1 MRDCKHIFGRFLAY
15 LLLCALAISVLS
27 SCGVKAAE
35 IDNTVQ
41 PMEASDKNMTTG
53 SIINPDTEIR
63 AVWIASVFNIDYPSK
78 TDLTAAQLQAEL
90 DEIVATCVKNKLNT
104 IFFQVRPTCDA
115 LYKSELFPV
124 SSYLSTSGTL
134 PLDPL
139 AYLVKAAHEH
149 NIFVHAWVNP
159 LRVTMNS
166 TDVNTLPANSPA
178 RQHPEWTVPFADGKL
193 YLNAGLPE
201 VRQLVADGVREIVA
215 NYDVDGIVFDDY
227 FYPYPAKNEDGTAA
241 AFNDAAAYAAYGS
254 EYSDIADWRRA
265 NINATIRTVYE
276 TIKAVDKE
284 CQFGVAPFG
293 IWQNDDGQ
301 NGGSATNGFEA
312 YKSLYSDALA
322 WVNGGYIDYLSPQLY
337 WRFSDSAAAYD
348 ILLHWW
354 NTQLDNTGVDLI
366 VSHAVY
372 RYEDGNWDSP
382 QGEMTEQVS
391 YARSEISYKGSAF
404 YGYDEIHKNTNG
416 ASDDILAAYPSEIL
430 YPKIQSNGL
439 KPGVNSPADGSTM
452 NVSTTYLLGTSDPA
466 YPLYLNGEKIG
477 RTKSGYFSKM
487 VTLKEGE
494 NKFTFTQNGADTI
507 YTLYYKPS
515 TASSGNEPY
524 VTVLD
529 SVKIIGVY
537 PSNTITT
544 ENTTQWVSCVAPYGA
559 KVTATLADGSSTTL
573 HMLGTPSVTTADSGY
588 VGVLYGGAV
597 TLPSATDTEIKNVGA
612 ITITATLGQT
622 LGQSTASVS
631 TAAIRV
637 KGKNA
642 PLAVRV
648 KEDYAELK
656 FTETSSYYND
666 YTVQSV
672 GMTDMVKA
680 QKNGFYEL
688 SMGGFIAEKFVNEIT
703 DNLPYANGYA
713 LNAAEVKN
721 AGTNTELRFHT
732 GNVGNTGPAYYGKVE
747 DGKFIVT
754 LYSIDT
760 TTVPDSVTIGE
771 NPLFSAC
778 EIVKMADSGKVRFL
792 FTLKNERNF
801 YGFDLY
807 YKDGW
812 TVVTCR
818 NPMKI
823 DLTREKPLDGV
834 RIVLDAGHGGDDSG
848 ARGFSTAEDK
858 LLNEKQLNL
867 AIVLDASEKLKAL
880 GADVSLIRTD
890 DTTVSLD
897 ARMAYLE
904 AAEPDLSISIHQNS
918 MGYSTDITRVRGVLP
933 LYCADSG
940 KLLADCVGGEI
951 GRATGRYT
959 RASQYQMLALC
970 RNPKFPQTLIE
981 VGFITNAEEYEQM
994 AVGRGITQAAD
1005 GVINGV
1011 LRYFREMAAFAG

>member
-1 MRDCKHIFGRFLAY
+1 MHDCKHFLARFLTH
-15 LLLCALAISVLS
+15 LLLCAITLTALS

-35 IDNTVQ
+35 INNTVQ
-41 PMEASDKNMTTG
+41 PMEASDKNMTTE

-78 TDLTAAQLQAEL
+78 SDLTAAQLQAEL
-90 DEIVATCVKNKLNT
+90 DEIVATCVNNKLNT

-115 LYKSELFPV
+115 LYQSELFPV
-124 SSYLSTSGTL
+124 SSYLSSSGIL
-134 PLDPL
+134 PFDPL
-139 AYLVKAAHEH
+139 AYLVKTAHEH

-166 TDVNTLPANSPA
+166 TDVSALPINSPA

-201 VRQLVADGVREIVA
+201 ARQLVADGVREIVV

-227 FYPYPAKNEDGTAA
+227 FYPYPAKNPDGTTAT
-241 AFNDAAAYAAYGS
+241 FDDAAAYAAYGS
-254 EYSDIADWRRA
+254 DYNNIADWRRA
-265 NINATIRTVYE
+265 NINATIRMVYE
-276 TIKAVDKE
+276 TIKTVNKD

-301 NGGSATNGFEA
+301 NGGSATRGFEA

-322 WVNGGYIDYLSPQLY
+322 WVKGGYIDYLSPQLY
-337 WRFSDSAAAYD
+337 WRFSDDAAAYD
-348 ILLHWW
+348 ILLQWW

-372 RYEDGNWDSP
+372 RYEDGNWDAP
-382 QGEMTEQVS
+382 QGEITEQVS

-404 YGYDEIHKNTNG
+404 YGYDEIRKNTNG
-416 ASDDILAAYPSEIL
+416 ASDDILAAYPSDIL

-439 KPGVNSPADGSTM
+439 KPSVNSPADGATM
-452 NVSTTYLLGTSDPA
+452 HVSTTYILGTSDPA
-466 YPLYLNGEKIG
+466 YPLFLNGEKIG

-487 VTLKEGE
+487 IKLIEGE
-494 NKFTFTQNGADTI
+494 NKFTFTQNGEDTV
-507 YTLYYKPS
+507 YTLYYKPA
-515 TASSGNEPY
+515 TAIGSNQTS
-524 VTVLD
+524 VTLLD

-537 PSNTITT
+537 PSHAITT
-544 ENTTQWVSCVAPYGA
+544 PKNAQWVSCVAPYGA
-559 KVTATLADGSSTTL
+559 KVTATLDGGSSVTL
-573 HMLGTPSVTTADSGY
+573 NMLEKPSVTKTDSGY
-588 VGVLYGGAV
+588 IGVIYGGAV
-597 TLPSATDTEIKNVGA
+597 PLPSVTPTETKNAG
-612 ITITATLGQT
+612 TITLSATLGQT
-622 LGQSTASVS
+622 TVS
-631 TAAIRV
+631 ATTAAIRV
-637 KGKNA
+637 KGNNA
-642 PLAVRV
+642 PLAIRV

-666 YTVQSV
+666 YTVQSI
-672 GMTDMVKA
+672 GMTDTVKA

-688 SMGGFIAEKFVNEIT
+688 AMGGFIAEKFVDEIT
-703 DNLPYANGYA
+703 DNLPPANGYA
-713 LNAAEVKN
+713 ITGAEVKN
-721 AGTNTELRFHT
+721 AGTNTELRFRT
-732 GNVGNTGPAYYGKVE
+732 GTTGDMGPAYYGKME
-747 DGKFIVT
+747 EGKFIVT

-760 TTVPDSVTIGE
+760 NQVADSVNMGE

-778 EIVKMADSGKVRFL
+778 EIVKMADSNKVRFL

-834 RIVLDAGHGGDDSG
+834 RIVLDAGHGGEDSG
-848 ARGFSTAEDK
+848 ARGFSTANDK
-858 LLNEKQLNL
+858 ILNEKQINL
-867 AIVLDASEKLKAL
+867 AIVLDAAEKLNNL
-880 GADVSLIRTD
+880 GANVSLIRSD
-890 DTTVSLD
+890 DTTVSLY

-904 AAEPDLSISIHQNS
+904 AAEPHLSISIHQNS
-918 MGYSTDITRVRGVLP
+918 MGYATDITRIRGVLP
-933 LYCADSG
+933 LYCADAG
-940 KLLADCVGGEI
+940 KLLTDCVGGEI

-959 RASQYQMLALC
+959 RVSQYQMLALC

-994 AVGRGITQAAD
+994 AIGRGITQAAD
-1005 GVINGV
+1005 GVVNGV
-1011 LRYFREMAAFAG
+1011 LRYFREMAAFAE

>member
-1 MRDCKHIFGRFLAY
+1 MRRRIGTPGRFLACLV
-15 LLLCALAISVLS
+15 LLATVVTLLS
-27 SCGVKAAE
+27 SCGVQAAD
-35 IDNTVQ
+35 IDNTLR
-41 PMEASDKNMTTG
+41 PMEASDKNMTTE

-78 TDLTAAQLQAEL
+78 TDLTATQLQAEL

-115 LYKSELFPV
+115 LYKSDIFPV
-124 SSYLSTSGTL
+124 SSYLSTSGQL
-134 PLDPL
+134 PFDPL
-139 AYLVKAAHEH
+139 AYLVQAAHEK

-201 VRQLVADGVREIVA
+201 VRQLIADGVREIVA
-215 NYDVDGIVFDDY
+215 NYAVDGIIFDDY
-227 FYPYPAKNEDGTAA
+227 FYPYPAKNADGSAA
-241 AFNDAAAYAAYGS
+241 VFDDAAAYAAYGS
-254 EYSDIADWRRA
+254 DYSDIADWRRV
-265 NINATIRTVYE
+265 NINATIRAVYE
-276 TIKAVDKE
+276 TIKSLDKD

-322 WVNGGYIDYLSPQLY
+322 WVEGGYIDYLSPQLY
-337 WRFSDSAAAYD
+337 WRFSDPAAAFD

-354 NTQLDNTGVDLI
+354 NTKLDNTGVDLI
-366 VSHAVY
+366 VSHAIY

-416 ASDDILAAYPSEIL
+416 ASDDILAAYTSEIL

-439 KPGVNSPADGSTM
+439 KPGVNSPSDGATM
-452 NVSTTYLLGTSDPA
+452 NVTTTYLLGTSDPA

-494 NKFTFTQNGADTI
+494 NKFTFTQNGEETV
-507 YTLYYKPS
+507 YTLYYKPA
-515 TASSGNEPY
+515 TASNTTQKSI
-524 VTVLD
+524 TVLD
-529 SVKIIGVY
+529 SVQITGVY
-537 PSNTITT
+537 PSNAITT
-544 ENTTQWVSCVAPYGA
+544 DKTGQWVSCVAPYGA
-559 KVTATLADGSSTTL
+559 TVTAKRENGEAVTLKMTE
-573 HMLGTPSVTTADSGY
+573 TPSVTKADGGY
-588 VGVLYGGAV
+588 VGVIYGGTV
-597 TLPSATDTEIKNVGA
+597 PLPAASNTEVKDAGT
-612 ITITATLGQT
+612 ITITATLGQNT
-622 LGQSTASVS
+622 VTAT

-637 KGKNA
+637 KGQNA

-666 YTVQSV
+666 YTVQSI
-672 GMTDMVKA
+672 GMTDTVKA

-688 SMGGFIAEKFVNEIT
+688 SMGGFIAEKFVDEVT
-703 DNLPYANGYA
+703 DNLPSASGWVITG
-713 LNAAEVKN
+713 AEVKN

-732 GNVGNTGPAYYGKVE
+732 SNSGDAGPAYYGKME

-760 TTVPDSVTIGE
+760 TKVPDSVTIGE

-812 TVVTCR
+812 TVITCR

-823 DLTREKPLDGV
+823 DLTREKPLEGV
-834 RIVLDAGHGGDDSG
+834 RIVLDAGHGGEDSG
-848 ARGFSTAEDK
+848 ARGFSTADDK
-858 LLNEKQLNL
+858 VLNEKQLNL
-867 AIVLDASEKLKAL
+867 AIVLDAAEKLKAL
-880 GADVSLIRTD
+880 GANVSLIRTD
-890 DTTVSLD
+890 DTTVSLY

-940 KLLADCVGGEI
+940 KLLADCVGGEV
-951 GRATGRYT
+951 GRSTGRYT

-994 AVGRGITQAAD
+994 AVGRGITQATD
-1005 GVINGV
+1005 GVVNGV

>member
-1 MRDCKHIFGRFLAY
+1 MRDCKHILGRFLAY
-15 LLLCALAISVLS
+15 LLLCAMAITVLS
-27 SCGVKAAE
+27 SCGVKAADL
-35 IDNTVQ
+35 DNTLK

-404 YGYDEIHKNTNG
+404 YGYDEIRKNTNG

-439 KPGVNSPADGSTM
+439 KPGVNSPADGATM
-452 NVSTTYLLGTSDPA
+452 NVSTTYILGTSDPA

-487 VTLKEGE
+487 VNLTEGE
-494 NKFTFTQNGADTI
+494 NKFTLTQNGEDTI
-507 YTLYYKPS
+507 YTLYYKPPV
-515 TASSGNEPY
+515 TITTQKT

-529 SVKIIGVY
+529 TVKITGVY
-537 PSNTITT
+537 PTSAITT
-544 ENTTQWVSCVAPYGA
+544 EKAGQWVSCVAPYGA
-559 KVTATLADGSSTTL
+559 VVTAKRENGEAVTLKMTE
-573 HMLGTPSVTTADSGY
+573 TPSVTKADGGY
-588 VGVLYGGAV
+588 VGVIYGGTVPLPAV
-597 TLPSATDTEIKNVGA
+597 SDTGSMDAGA

-622 LGQSTASVS
+622 TVSATTAS
-631 TAAIRV
+631 IRV
-637 KGKNA
+637 KGKSA

-666 YTVQSV
+666 YTVQSI

-688 SMGGFIAEKFVNEIT
+688 SMGGFIAENSSTKSRT
-703 DNLPYANGYA
+703 TSLP
-713 LNAAEVKN
+713 
-721 AGTNTELRFHT
+721 
-732 GNVGNTGPAYYGKVE
+732 PM
-747 DGKFIVT
+747 
-754 LYSIDT
+754 DT
-760 TTVPDSVTIGE
+760 RSP
-771 NPLFSAC
+771 
-778 EIVKMADSGKVRFL
+778 
-792 FTLKNERNF
+792 
-801 YGFDLY
+801 
-807 YKDGW
+807 
-812 TVVTCR
+812 
-818 NPMKI
+818 
-823 DLTREKPLDGV
+823 
-834 RIVLDAGHGGDDSG
+834 
-848 ARGFSTAEDK
+848 
-858 LLNEKQLNL
+858 
-867 AIVLDASEKLKAL
+867 
-880 GADVSLIRTD
+880 
-890 DTTVSLD
+890 
-897 ARMAYLE
+897 
-904 AAEPDLSISIHQNS
+904 
-918 MGYSTDITRVRGVLP
+918 
-933 LYCADSG
+933 
-940 KLLADCVGGEI
+940 
-951 GRATGRYT
+951 GR
-959 RASQYQMLALC
+959 
-970 RNPKFPQTLIE
+970 K
-981 VGFITNAEEYEQM
+981 
-994 AVGRGITQAAD
+994 
-1005 GVINGV
+1005 
-1011 LRYFREMAAFAG
+1011 

>member
-1 MRDCKHIFGRFLAY
+1 MRDCKHILGRFLAY
-15 LLLCALAISVLS
+15 LLLCVIAITALS

-35 IDNTVQ
+35 LDNTVQ
-41 PMEASDKNMTTG
+41 PMEASDKNMTTE

-115 LYKSELFPV
+115 LYKSEIFPV

-134 PLDPL
+134 PFDPL
-139 AYLVKAAHEH
+139 AYLVQTAHEH

-166 TDVNTLPANSPA
+166 TDISTLPTNSPA

-201 VRQLVADGVREIVA
+201 VRQLVADGVREIVS
-215 NYDVDGIVFDDY
+215 NYAVDGIVFDDY

-241 AFNDAAAYAAYGS
+241 TFDDAAAYAAYGS

-265 NINATIRTVYE
+265 NINATIRAVYE
-276 TIKAVDKE
+276 TIKAVDKD

-337 WRFSDSAAAYD
+337 WRFSDTAAAYD

-354 NTQLDNTGVDLI
+354 NTKLDNTGVDLI

-416 ASDDILAAYPSEIL
+416 ASDDIIAAYQSDIL

-439 KPGVNSPADGSTM
+439 KPGVNSPVDGATM

-477 RTKSGYFSKM
+477 RTKSGYFSTM

-494 NKFTFTQNGADTI
+494 NKFTFTQNGEDTI
-507 YTLYYKPS
+507 YTLYYQPATAS
-515 TASSGNEPY
+515 TAAQSSI
-524 VTVLD
+524 TVLD

-537 PSNTITT
+537 PSNAITT
-544 ENTTQWVSCVAPYGA
+544 DKTAQWVSCVAPYGA
-559 KVTATLADGSSTTL
+559 KVTATLSNGTSVALSMTE
-573 HMLGTPSVTTADSGY
+573 TPSVTKTDGGY
-588 VGVLYGGAV
+588 VGVIYGGSV
-597 TLPSATDTEIKNVGA
+597 PLPSVTDTETKNAGT
-612 ITITATLGQT
+612 ITIAATLGQNT
-622 LGQSTASVS
+622 VSATTA
-631 TAAIRV
+631 TIRV
-637 KGKNA
+637 KGKNTQ
-642 PLAVRV
+642 LAIRV
-648 KEDYAELK
+648 KEDYAALK
-656 FTETSSYYND
+656 FSETSSYYND
-666 YTVQSV
+666 YTVQSI

-688 SMGGFIAEKFVNEIT
+688 SMGGFIAEKYVDEIT
-703 DNLPYANGYA
+703 DNLPAASGYA
-713 LNAAEVKN
+713 ITGAEVKN

-732 GNVGNTGPAYYGKVE
+732 GNSGDTGPAYYGKVE

-760 TTVPDSVTIGE
+760 TKVPDSVPIGE

-834 RIVLDAGHGGDDSG
+834 RIVLDAGHGGDDNG
-848 ARGFSTAEDK
+848 ARGFSTSDEK
-858 LLNEKQLNL
+858 VLNEKQLNL
-867 AIVLDASEKLKAL
+867 AIVMDAAEKLKAL
-880 GADVSLIRTD
+880 GANVSLIRTD
-890 DTTVSLD
+890 DTTVSLY

-918 MGYSTDITRVRGVLP
+918 MGYTTDITRVRGVLP

-940 KLLADCVGGEI
+940 KLLADCVGGEV

-959 RASQYQMLALC
+959 RTSQYQMLALC

-981 VGFITNAEEYEQM
+981 VGFITNMEEYEQM

-1005 GVINGV
+1005 GVVNGV
-1011 LRYFREMAAFAG
+1011 LRYFREMAAFAS